1 MTNGTDAD
9 RAPPRQAKVMRS
21 NLPVDLI
28 ACNTAPVAEVV
39 TRQHVSPSRAL
50 NYPQVYDCR
59 TTPRSRRRSAGPDDE
74 GVNRDKCM
82 TSLAGVGVSG
92 LVCGGVSRILI
103 ADDDPIVRDVVR
115 RYLERDGHEVSIA
128 HDGNEALQLL
138 GTERIDA
145 AVLDVMM
152 PGPDGMT
159 LCRSMRRGDRYAVPV
174 ILLTALGE
182 EDDRIA
188 GLEAGADDYVTKP
201 FSPRELALRVRS
213 VLRRAP
219 STAELP
225 SELSAGSL
233 RVLTAARAVTVD
245 GRAVSLTSREFDLL
259 TFLLTHTDTV
269 YSREELL
276 KLVWQWDFGDLSTVT
291 VHIKR
296 LRSKL
301 VDAHRV
307 QTVWGRGYLWRDE
320 QTSDADQ

>member
-1 MTNGTDAD
+1 M
-9 RAPPRQAKVMRS
+9 
-21 NLPVDLI
+21 
-28 ACNTAPVAEVV
+28 
-39 TRQHVSPSRAL
+39 
-50 NYPQVYDCR
+50 
-59 TTPRSRRRSAGPDDE
+59 
-74 GVNRDKCM
+74 
-82 TSLAGVGVSG
+82 
-92 LVCGGVSRILI
+92 SRILI
-103 ADDDPIVRDVVR
+103 ADDDPVIVDVVR
-115 RYLERDGHEVSIA
+115 RYLERDGHDVSIA
-128 HDGNEALQLL
+128 RDGDEALQLL
-138 GTERIDA
+138 GTERLDL

-159 LCRSMRRGDRYAVPV
+159 LCRSMRRRDGYAVPV

-219 STAELP
+219 STADELP
-225 SELSAGSL
+225 LELSDGSL
-233 RVLTAARAVTVD
+233 RVMTAARLVTVGD
-245 GRAVSLTSREFDLL
+245 RPVSLTSREFDLL

-276 KLVWQWDFGDLSTVT
+276 KLVWRWDFGDLSTVT

-301 VDAHRV
+301 GDAHRV
-307 QTVWGRGYLWRDE
+307 QTIWGRGYLWRAGGISGAGD
-320 QTSDADQ
+320 